1 MELKHL
7 SLFCLIKENQ
17 SISKAARMASLSQ
30 PTVSQH
36 LMALERELGVAL
48 FDRSGRKMLPTHAG
62 EIFYEYAKRI
72 LNLTEEALLALD
84 EHLVLVRGDLWLAG
98 STIPGQ
104 YILPGI
110 VGVFHDRYPEV
121 KPHVLIGDSAWV
133 IDRVCAH
140 EVELGF
146 VGARLERPGLSF
158 YPFAKD
164 ELILVA
170 PPDHALSRKRTIS
183 VNDVLSL
190 PLLSRERGS
199 GTRTMWESLLKQA
212 GVPLRGLNIVAEM
225 GSTEAVIR
233 AVKAGLGVG
242 IVSLRA
248 AEEDLKHGTTVR
260 INLDGPRLERT
271 FYMVHYQVRA
281 LSPAARS
288 FEAFVRE
295 AFVAHAVP

>member
-1 MELKHL
+1 
-7 SLFCLIKENQ
+7 
-17 SISKAARMASLSQ
+17 
-30 PTVSQH
+30 
-36 LMALERELGVAL
+36 
-48 FDRSGRKMLPTHAG
+48 MLPTHAG